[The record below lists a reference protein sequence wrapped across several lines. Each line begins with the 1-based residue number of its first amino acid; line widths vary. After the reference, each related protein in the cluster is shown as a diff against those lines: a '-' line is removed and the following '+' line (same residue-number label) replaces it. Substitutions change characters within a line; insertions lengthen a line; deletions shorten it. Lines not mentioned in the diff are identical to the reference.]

1 MTAAARGVYV
11 ITATPFKESGVI
23 DWPSVDSMIEFYLG
37 RRVTG
42 LTILGMMG
50 EAAKLTEEESAAVVR
65 HTLDRVA
72 GRVPVVVGVSGS
84 SLPQLQSLAELAMGE
99 GASAVMVAPTTGL
112 RTDDQIAS
120 YVRTVC
126 DALGDTPVVYQDY
139 PPTTGVW
146 LGASLWTRLVNAHP
160 QLVMLKAEDTP
171 GLDKLSAIRRAESEG
186 VMPRRSITVGNGG
199 IFLPQSLQRGA
210 DGIMTGFSYP
220 EMLVEVFERFTSGDI
235 DGAEDCY
242 DQYLPLVS
250 YEQQPGYGL
259 AVRKEVLRRRG
270 AIAHAGTRAPG
281 PRLTALDHA
290 ELDRLL
296 ARLAVRLGRPV
307 TA

>member
-11 ITATPFKESGVI
+11 IAATPFTESGII
-23 DWPSVDSMIEFYLG
+23 DWRSVDSLVEFYLG
-37 RRVTG
+37 HGVHG

-50 EAAKLTEEESAAVVR
+50 EAQKLTEEESAAIVR

-84 SLPQLQSLAELAMGE
+84 SLPQLRTLSELAMGE
-99 GASAVMVAPTTGL
+99 GASAVMVAPISGL

-120 YVRTVC
+120 YVRSVC
-126 DALGDTPVVYQDY
+126 DALGDTPIVYQDY

-146 LGASLWTRLVNAHP
+146 LGSSLWTRLVNAHP
-160 QLVMLKAEDTP
+160 QIVMLKAEDTP
-171 GLDKLSAIRRAESEG
+171 GLDKLSAIRRAEIDG
-186 VMPRRSITVGNGG
+186 ALPRRSITVGNGG
-199 IFLPQSLQRGA
+199 ILLPQSLQRGA

-220 EMLVEVFERFTSGDI
+220 EMLVEVYERHQRGDV

-242 DQYLPLVS
+242 DRYLPLVS

-270 AIAHAGTRAPG
+270 AIAHGATRAPG
-281 PRLTALDHA
+281 PRLTAVDHA

-296 ARLAVRLGRPV
+296 ARLATRL
-307 TA
+307 AA

>member
-11 ITATPFKESGVI
+11 ITATPFAESGVI
-23 DWPSVDSMIEFYLG
+23 DWASVDSMIEFYLAH
-37 RRVTG
+37 RVTG

-50 EAAKLTEEESAAVVR
+50 EAAKLTEEESAAVIR

-84 SLPQLQSLAELAMGE
+84 SLPQLKSLAALAMGE

-112 RTDDQIAS
+112 RTDDQIAA

-171 GLDKLSAIRRAESEG
+171 GLDKLSAIRRAEAEG

-220 EMLVEVFERFTSGDI
+220 EMLVEVYERYLRGDV

-242 DQYLPLVS
+242 DRYLPLVS

-270 AIAHAGTRAPG
+270 AIAHASTRAPG
-281 PRLTALDHA
+281 PRLTAVDHA

-296 ARLAVRLGRPV
+296 ARLAIRLGRPV